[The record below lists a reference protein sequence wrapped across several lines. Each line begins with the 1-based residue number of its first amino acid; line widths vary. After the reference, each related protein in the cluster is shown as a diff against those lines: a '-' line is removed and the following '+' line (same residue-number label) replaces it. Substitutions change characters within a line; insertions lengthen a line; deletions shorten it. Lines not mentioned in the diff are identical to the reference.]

1 MNFGYS
7 GSSFGRGSGFFNV
20 RPDAAATGINP
31 ALFFA
36 TSNVVRMVLTNAGR
50 MGIGT
55 TAPTQVLDVSG
66 NIRASGNFIAGGTT
80 LNVPDYVFEPDYALP
95 PLAELEAYV
104 TREKHLPGLPSA
116 AEIKAQGLNMTEFQ
130 MSLLKKV
137 EELTLYTLA
146 QERTVTTQ
154 VSVIEELTRSNQAQE
169 QTITDLQGQ
178 TATVKA
184 LQDSLEELT
193 ARLAALEQASA
204 RR

>member
-1 MNFGYS
+1 MAITNI
-7 GSSFGRGSGFFNV
+7 GRV
-20 RPDAAATGINP
+20 
-31 ALFFA
+31 
-36 TSNVVRMVLTNAGR
+36 
-50 MGIGT
+50 GIGT
-55 TAPTQVLDVSG
+55 TAPTQSLHVIG

-104 TREKHLPGLPSA
+104 LREKHLPDLPSA
-116 AEIKAQGLNMTEFQ
+116 AEIQAQGLNMTEFQ

-169 QTITDLQGQ
+169 QTITELQGQ
-178 TATVKA
+178 GATIKA
-184 LQDSLEELT
+184 LQGSLEVLT